1 MSPSV
6 VQDLRQPAP
15 RGLGVPPSISLDP
28 ASLRARARDLKVPP
42 RRRDEA
48 LLALLRRYRSGNQRL
63 WGPLLL
69 DLLAPA
75 IVSRL
80 QRLRP
85 VLPAIDEEDLTQ
97 ELVLQVLIV
106 AATMP
111 IPEEPAFLERE
122 LMLAAKKRVARW
134 LASEARRQESQ
145 LPLEVLD
152 NGRA

>member
-1 MSPSV
+1 
-6 VQDLRQPAP
+6 
-15 RGLGVPPSISLDP
+15 
-28 ASLRARARDLKVPP
+28 
-42 RRRDEA
+42 
-48 LLALLRRYRSGNQRL
+48 
-63 WGPLLL
+63 LLL

-97 ELVLQVLIV
+97 ELVLQVLTV
-106 AATMP
+106 AATIP
-111 IPEEPAFLERE
+111 VPEEAAFLERE
-122 LMLAAKKRVARW
+122 LMLAANKRVARW
-134 LASEARRQESQ
+134 LTSEARRQASQ